1 VRETAAGA
9 EYFGETWERF
19 AVSIRRRQ
27 AERGLLSGPTE
38 PGRGHVVANRETPVA
53 HTDTHEKTLADKI
66 LERTGVDVRECYQ
79 CGKCT
84 AGCPMVQFMDLTPSQ
99 VMRLAQIGDRD
110 AIRTLLAS
118 QTLWSCVGCLT
129 CTQRCPK
136 DLDPAAVMDALREIA
151 YEEGLVPDAQKNVL
165 KFHEAFLKTVEHTGR
180 MSEVPLTALYKTL
193 SRDFFSDVLLA
204 PAMLL
209 RGKLPLVPRV
219 IGGRKEVRRI
229 FKRCLEPEQ
238 SERPVQPEHPDHP
251 DEKTEEGRP

>member
-1 VRETAAGA
+1 VTHN
-9 EYFGETWERF
+9 
-19 AVSIRRRQ
+19 
-27 AERGLLSGPTE
+27 TE
-38 PGRGHVVANRETPVA
+38 I
-53 HTDTHEKTLADKI
+53 HEKTLADRI

-84 AGCPMVQFMDLTPSQ
+84 AGCPMIRFMDLTPSQ
-99 VMRLAQIGDRD
+99 VMRLVQIGDRD
-110 AIRTLLAS
+110 AVEALLSS

-151 YEEGLVPDAQKNVL
+151 YEEGRVPDAQRKVL

-193 SRDFFSDVLLA
+193 SRDFLSDVLLA

-209 RGKLPLVPRV
+209 RGKLPLVPQV
-219 IGGRKEVRRI
+219 IPGRKEVRRI
-229 FKRCLEPEQ
+229 FKKCL
-238 SERPVQPEHPDHP
+238 RH
-251 DEKTEEGRP
+251 EEGEEGQA